1 MRVMI
6 ANQSVIE
13 SEYAVLPLGL
23 TNRIIENIPI
33 LYTSPITRSMNLL
46 LRVIELGD
54 IIPENELE
62 NGLTS

>member
-33 LYTSPITRSMNLL
+33 LQTSPITRSMNLL